1 VGNIVNLRLIRKR
14 ANREQAAQQTAE
26 RRSVHGL
33 PKVKRALSTALR
45 DKADRDL
52 DRHRIDE
59 GTGSQ

>member
-1 VGNIVNLRLIRKR
+1 VSNIVNLRRMRKR
-14 ANREQAAQQTAE
+14 ANREQAAQQAAE

-45 DKADRDL
+45 DKADREL

-59 GTGSQ
+59 GSESQ